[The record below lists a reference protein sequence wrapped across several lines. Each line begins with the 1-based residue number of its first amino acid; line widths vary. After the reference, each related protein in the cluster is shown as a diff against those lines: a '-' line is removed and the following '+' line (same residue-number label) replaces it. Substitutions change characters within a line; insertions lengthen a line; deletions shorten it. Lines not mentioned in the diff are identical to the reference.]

1 VTRPALWPAALA
13 LLAALALTAPA
24 AAAPIRGSVVGGED
38 AVAESWP
45 FAAALVVRGEPAER
59 GQFCGGSIADERH
72 VITAAHCVEGESA
85 SRIDVVAGRLRLAGE
100 GGHRVA
106 VASIAIQPAYDT
118 DAVVHDIA
126 VLRLAEP
133 LAAGTPI
140 PPAAPA
146 EADLARAGAAV
157 RVAGWGLV
165 SQSPPSGPAVLQQA
179 ALTVFGPSRCRKAY
193 GSLDTDTQICAGTPG
208 TGVPDSCQ
216 GDSGGPLVAD
226 GPSGPRLVGVVSFGG
241 DVCGDP
247 ASPGVYTR
255 VSGESEFV
263 SAQLGGA
270 PAPPPDPAPPP
281 GELDPRVEIG
291 RIWCGSRCY
300 VEVGATGAGVEAVP
314 RVLVRVRRAR
324 KGSRKAYDKTFSAKR
339 LSNTRWRAKVGLPY
353 GVLRISARATG
364 GDGRTIGSTDRV
376 GVEVVP

>member
-1 VTRPALWPAALA
+1 VTRPALWPALFAAALLLALA
-13 LLAALALTAPA
+13 APA
-24 AAAPIRGSVVGGED
+24 AAAPIRATVVGGED
-38 AVAESWP
+38 ASAESWP

-85 SRIDVVAGRLRLAGE
+85 SQIDVVAGRLRLAGE
-100 GGHRVA
+100 GGHRVS
-106 VASIAIQPAYDT
+106 VASIAIQPDYDT
-118 DAVVHDIA
+118 DAVTHDIA

-140 PPAAPA
+140 APA
-146 EADLARAGAAV
+146 SPSEADLARAGATV

-165 SQSPPSGPAVLQQA
+165 SQSPPSGPTVLQQA

-193 GSLDTDTQICAGTPG
+193 GSFDTDTQICAGTPD

-226 GPSGPRLVGVVSFGG
+226 GPAGPRLVGVVSFGG
-241 DVCGDP
+241 DTCGDP
-247 ASPGVYTR
+247 ESPGAYTR
-255 VSGESEFV
+255 VSGESGFV
-263 SAQLGGA
+263 AAQLGGA
-270 PAPPPDPAPPP
+270 PPPPPDPAPPAD
-281 GELDPRVEIG
+281 ELDPRVEIG

-300 VEVGATGAGVEAVP
+300 VEVGATGPGVAAVP

-324 KGSRKAYDKTFSAKR
+324 KGNRRGYDKTFSAKR

-353 GVLRISARATG
+353 GVLRVSARAADAG
-364 GDGRTIGSTDRV
+364 RRTIGSTDRV
-376 GVEVVP
+376 TVEVVP

>member
-1 VTRPALWPAALA
+1 VTRPALWPAVLAVVLALA
-13 LLAALALTAPA
+13 APA
-24 AAAPIRGSVVGGED
+24 AAAPIRGSVVGGTDAAGED
-38 AVAESWP
+38 WP
-45 FAAALVVRGEPAER
+45 FAAALAVRGEPADR
-59 GQFCGGSIADERH
+59 GQFCGGTIADALH

-85 SRIDVVAGRLRLAGE
+85 SEIDVVAGRTRLASD
-100 GGHRVA
+100 GGQRA
-106 VASIAIQPAYDT
+106 GVASIAVQPAYDA
-118 DAVVHDIA
+118 DSVAHDIA

-133 LAAGTPI
+133 LGAGTPI
-140 PPAAPA
+140 APATPA

-179 ALTVFGPSRCRKAY
+179 GLTVFGPSRCRTAY
-193 GSLDTDTQICAGTPG
+193 GTFDTSTQICAGTPEA
-208 TGVPDSCQ
+208 GVPDSCQ

-226 GPSGPRLVGVVSFGG
+226 GPAGPRLVGVVSYGG

-270 PAPPPDPAPPP
+270 PSPPVDPPPPSDQ
-281 GELDPRVEIG
+281 LDPRVEIG

-300 VEVGATGAGVEAVP
+300 VEVGATGPGVQAVP

-324 KGSRKAYDKTFSAKR
+324 KGRRKAYDKTFSAKR

-353 GVLRISARATG
+353 GTLRISARAVNG
-364 GDGRTIGSTDRV
+364 GGKTIGSTDRV
-376 GVEVVP
+376 LIDVVP

>member
-1 VTRPALWPAALA
+1 MTRPALWPAVLALVLALA
-13 LLAALALTAPA
+13 APA

-38 AVAESWP
+38 AAAESWP

-100 GGHRVA
+100 GGHRVG
-106 VASIAIQPAYDT
+106 VASIAVQPAYDT
-118 DAVVHDIA
+118 DAVIHDIA

-140 PPAAPA
+140 APAGPA
-146 EADLARAGAAV
+146 EADLARAGAPV

-165 SQSPPSGPAVLQQA
+165 SQSPPSGPTVLQQA
-179 ALTVFGPSRCRKAY
+179 GLTVFGPSRCRKAY
-193 GSLDTDTQICAGTPG
+193 GSLDPNTQICAGTPE

-226 GPSGPRLVGVVSFGG
+226 GPAGPRLVGVVSYGG

-270 PAPPPDPAPPP
+270 PPPPPGPEPPA

-300 VEVGATGAGVEAVP
+300 VEVGASGPGAGSVP
-314 RVLVRVRRAR
+314 QLLVRVKRSRR
-324 KGSRKAYDKTFSAKR
+324 GSRPAYDKTFSAKR

-353 GVLRISARATG
+353 GVLRISARAT
-364 GDGRTIGSTDRV
+364 DAKRRTIGSTDRV